1 MELMER
7 NAIAAPNFD
16 GLIEAEGQSFQI
28 IFLEDTDCEFYPIDV
43 SYRRCDQ

>member
-1 MELMER
+1 MER

-28 IFLEDTDCEFYPIDV
+28 IFLEDTDGEFYPIDV